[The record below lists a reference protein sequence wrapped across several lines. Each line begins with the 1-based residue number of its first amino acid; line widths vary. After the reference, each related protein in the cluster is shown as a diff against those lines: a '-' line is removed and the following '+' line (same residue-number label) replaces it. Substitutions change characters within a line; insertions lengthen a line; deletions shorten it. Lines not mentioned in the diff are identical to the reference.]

1 MRPDAMVSI
10 DEVASHAEWLEKT
23 RHIARATHVAFF
35 LAVRVE
41 RAPRRSFELRELLL
55 EAGNV
60 A

>member
-1 MRPDAMVSI
+1 MVSI
-10 DEVASHAEWLEKT
+10 DEVASHAERLEKT
-23 RHIARATHVAFF
+23 RHIARATLVASS

-41 RAPRRSFELRELLL
+41 RAPRISFELRELLL